1 MVPDEVGEKDRERL
15 HCTSLTVVIRLDVK
29 LKGKSLEALTMA
41 VKWSEQSWQGKAT
54 VAIVQRKVAG
64 AKLNVWRSVRLPQL

>member
-15 HCTSLTVVIRLDVK
+15 HCTSLTVVIHLDIK

-41 VKWSEQSWQGKAT
+41 VKWSEHS
-54 VAIVQRKVAG
+54 
-64 AKLNVWRSVRLPQL
+64 